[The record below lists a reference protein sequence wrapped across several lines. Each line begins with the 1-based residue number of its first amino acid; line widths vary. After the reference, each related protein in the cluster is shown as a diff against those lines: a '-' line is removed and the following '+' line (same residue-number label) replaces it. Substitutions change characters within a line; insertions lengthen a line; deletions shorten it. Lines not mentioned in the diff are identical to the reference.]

1 MADER
6 GRRRA
11 VSSSPIEATPRP
23 PSSLI
28 HRSRRRSQDSSTERW
43 FRYRRSATVGPMR
56 QNRWLALAVLATGML
71 MVILDGS
78 IVTVAMPVMQRDLG
92 LTPEGLTWVIN
103 AYLIAFGSLLLLAG
117 RLGDLLGRKRVL
129 LAGTVVFVA
138 ASVLAGLATGPGM
151 LIAARFLQGVGSA
164 MASAVSLGILV
175 TLFPEQ
181 RERARAIGVFSF
193 TGAAGASLG
202 QVLGGVLTD
211 VLSWHWI
218 FLINVPIGVATLA
231 LAVPYLPNDR
241 GLGLRAGADVLGALL
256 VTAGLMTGI
265 YAVVQTSG
273 NRPLTAGA
281 AAVLLAAF
289 VLRQAR
295 ARTPLMPLRVL
306 RSRQVAGA
314 NALQILM
321 IGAMF
326 SFQILIALYMQ
337 RVLQYSALQTG
348 LAMLPAALAIATV
361 SLGVSARLIHRYG
374 ERTILIAGLAL
385 LTAALGWLTRLP
397 VEARYA
403 TDLLPVM
410 LLIAGGGLVLP
421 AITGLGMSGARPD
434 DAGLAS
440 GLFNTTQQLGMA
452 IGVAALSTVAAS
464 RTGAHLRAGGTEAV
478 ALTDG
483 YRLAFT
489 IGAILLAVSIAGAV
503 LLLRS
508 TPPAAPSHPS
518 ADAAASSSEPLTV
531 TAGSPERPTDTAAS
545 LARPIGMAG
554 SLEPPTDSAA
564 SLARPAE
571 TTALSE
577 RTTDTAAA
585 SAASAPSAT

>member
-1 MADER
+1 MK
-6 GRRRA
+6 
-11 VSSSPIEATPRP
+11 
-23 PSSLI
+23 
-28 HRSRRRSQDSSTERW
+28 
-43 FRYRRSATVGPMR
+43 

-92 LTPEGLTWVIN
+92 FTPEGLTWVVN
-103 AYLIAFGSLLLLAG
+103 AYLIAFGSFLLLAG

-129 LAGTVVFVA
+129 LAGTAVFVA
-138 ASVLAGLATGPGM
+138 ASVLAGLATSPAM

-181 RERARAIGVFSF
+181 RDRARAIGVFSF
-193 TGAAGASLG
+193 TGAAGASIG

-211 VLSWHWI
+211 ALSWHWI
-218 FLINVPIGVATLA
+218 FLINVPIGVAALA

-241 GLGLRAGADVLGALL
+241 GLGLRAGADVLGALF
-256 VTAGLMTGI
+256 VTSGLMTGI

-273 NRPLTAGA
+273 NRFVTGGV
-281 AAVLLAAF
+281 AVLLLAAF

-337 RVLQYSALQTG
+337 RVLHYTALQTG
-348 LAMLPAALAIATV
+348 LAMLPAALAIAAV
-361 SLGVSARLIHRYG
+361 SLGVSARLIHRFG

-385 LTAALGWLTRLP
+385 LTVALGWLTRLP
-397 VEARYA
+397 VDARYT

-410 LLIAGGGLVLP
+410 VLIAGGGLVLP

-452 IGVAALSTVAAS
+452 LGVAALSTVAAA
-464 RTGAHLRAGGTEAV
+464 RTDAHLRAGAAEAA

-489 IGAILLAVSIAGAV
+489 IGAALLALSIVGAA

-508 TPPAAPSHPS
+508 VSAAVPQEPSTSTAVSGESPS
-518 ADAAASSSEPLTV
+518 VAVASGSEGSASASPSVTASS
-531 TAGSPERPTDTAAS
+531 
-545 LARPIGMAG
+545 
-554 SLEPPTDSAA
+554 
-564 SLARPAE
+564 
-571 TTALSE
+571 
-577 RTTDTAAA
+577 
-585 SAASAPSAT
+585 